1 MLENYVREFKALA
14 EFFKMSWDYEK
25 TLPNRPHSLAWEVR
39 KTNVQPRVRNKN
51 ITSPASLSG
60 KSSPSY
66 SGNTT
71 PCPTISENKLT
82 MSPNKTKPSVRTKKL
97 EAPTIEISDP
107 AAELMAIKEKQFE
120 QLLKDSI
127 PIEHEVPQKHKSMSL
142 ENVHEAMDNCSD
154 DFGFFNRTDKNTPEI
169 IVIPKTDS
177 CTITEGIHDDN
188 LTLLEYLTK
197 YSTSETNTEKH
208 KDQNNQTT
216 SEKSDVNLIT
226 TPLKIITDEN
236 KHKSIMKLP
245 PKANYSLRN
254 QTIRNSKAA
263 SENLIKKSASIV
275 LVSNRCKPAN
285 PIRSYNNPSNQNI
298 IPPTRTTT
306 NAVLINRNENSNNQ
320 KYQHNL
326 SVIRSKTMIE
336 MPNKNIRRPILI
348 KAGELLKK
356 ISKEDT
362 DSSTST
368 LKASTNSLIG
378 GGDGFKKVSSKKSEI
393 KLGSGVACDGEWVT
407 VKKTKRRSSWTSRFD
422 QPSASASLPSLSLLN
437 ENADDSNSDESPK
450 ESSKEKVAIKSPKSS
465 GESSNSPKSCDKNVN
480 VKVQEKKSL
489 KPKTVTIMKVP
500 KIEGIPKQKTVVPTA
515 IKGGKNHSQNII
527 KPKMAPNVTAINA
540 RKTVSEKPK
549 SVLTSSK
556 QNCQDNIQANGF
568 LPKRQKSDL
577 TGLKIKSLRKEYLR
591 SEKFHSMAPTKH
603 QKSTTAAKNEKNS
616 QDASNSVDKVDM
628 NVQTT
633 LISQTID
640 ELYSELKEKS
650 EDKYS
655 INGDLSSCEES
666 DDTDDDQKKLL
677 EEQESLERQ
686 IRELENTEL
695 DDIDLD
701 TETDETDCEAMLCDL
716 EYGSENNDPAER
728 NVFIDDSNPDLTLEM
743 RYAPMLSDLTSAER
757 AETLATLQEL
767 VARDPGRAQKLH
779 QKLSS
784 PSRRR
789 SFHET
794 LKKYQAKQS
803 RAQEK
808 RFALRQ
814 KNAQK
819 IQLLIQRVE
828 QVKAAKSQLIE
839 NKRLRMEERLQRA
852 AENREVFLKNKV
864 RKAHDEE
871 EKLKEIAF
879 IKSLEAQNKRLE
891 LLESNKDTDMRLAD
905 IEQERQKRAEEKAAK
920 ESAVERRRLELEMER
935 KKKLEKMDETR

>member
-51 ITSPASLSG
+51 ITSPVSLSG

-82 MSPNKTKPSVRTKKL
+82 MSPNKTKPLIRTKKL

-107 AAELMAIKEKQFE
+107 AAELTAMKEKKFDM
-120 QLLKDSI
+120 LLKGSL
-127 PIEHEVPQKHKSMSL
+127 PLEPEVPQKHKSMSL
-142 ENVHEAMDNCSD
+142 ENLHEAIDNCSD

-169 IVIPKTDS
+169 NVPKTDS
-177 CTITEGIHDDN
+177 FTITEGFHDDN
-188 LTLLEYLTK
+188 LTLFEYLTK
-197 YSTSETNTEKH
+197 YSSSETNTMNH
-208 KDQNNQTT
+208 KNQNNQTT
-216 SEKSDVNLIT
+216 GGISDIT
-226 TPLKIITDEN
+226 SILAPLKIITDEI
-236 KHKSIMKLP
+236 KHKLIMKLP

-254 QTIRNSKAA
+254 QTIRNSKVAP
-263 SENLIKKSASIV
+263 ENLIKKSASIG
-275 LVSNRCKPAN
+275 LVSNRCKPVN
-285 PIRSYNNPSNQNI
+285 IIRSYNNPGNQNN
-298 IPPTRTTT
+298 IPSTRATNT
-306 NAVLINRNENSNNQ
+306 NAVLINRNSENSNNQ

-348 KAGELLKK
+348 KAGELLKRNT
-356 ISKEDT
+356 EDT

-378 GGDGFKKVSSKKSEI
+378 GGDGLKSVNSKKSEK
-393 KLGSGVACDGEWVT
+393 KLVSGACDGEWVT

-450 ESSKEKVAIKSPKSS
+450 ESPKEKLAGKSPKSS
-465 GESSNSPKSCDKNVN
+465 GESSSDKNVN
-480 VKVQEKKSL
+480 IKVQEKKSL
-489 KPKTVTIMKVP
+489 NSKSVTIMKVQ
-500 KIEGIPKQKTVVPTA
+500 KLDGIQKQKTVVPT
-515 IKGGKNHSQNII
+515 IMKGGKNQNQNII
-527 KPKMAPNVTAINA
+527 KPKMAPNVTAVNI
-540 RKTVSEKPK
+540 RKIVSEKPK

-591 SEKFHSMAPTKH
+591 SEKFNSMIPTKH
-603 QKSTTAAKNEKNS
+603 QKSMTAAKNEKNS

-628 NVQTT
+628 NVQTI

-640 ELYSELKEKS
+640 ELYAELKEKS
-650 EDKYS
+650 DDKYS
-655 INGDLSSCEES
+655 INGELSSCEES

-716 EYGSENNDPAER
+716 EYGSENNDPAES
-728 NVFIDDSNPDLTLEM
+728 NMFIDDSNPDLTLEM

-920 ESAVERRRLELEMER
+920 EAAVERRRLELEMER

>member
-1 MLENYVREFKALA
+1 
-14 EFFKMSWDYEK
+14 MSWDYEK

-71 PCPTISENKLT
+71 PCPTISENKLI
-82 MSPNKTKPSVRTKKL
+82 MSPNKTKPPIRTKKL

-107 AAELMAIKEKQFE
+107 AAELMALKEKQFE
-120 QLLKDSI
+120 QLLKDSL
-127 PIEHEVPQKHKSMSL
+127 PIEEPEVPHKNKSMSL
-142 ENVHEAMDNCSD
+142 ENLQEAMDNCSN
-154 DFGFFNRTDKNTPEI
+154 DFGFFNRTEKNSPEI

-177 CTITEGIHDDN
+177 FTITEGIHDDN

-197 YSTSETNTEKH
+197 YSTSVTNTENH
-208 KDQNNQTT
+208 KDQKIETIVDTPDVT
-216 SEKSDVNLIT
+216 SISQ
-226 TPLKIITDEN
+226 PLKIVIEEI
-236 KHKSIMKLP
+236 KPKPIIKLP
-245 PKANYSLRN
+245 QKANYSLRN

-263 SENLIKKSASIV
+263 PENLIKKSASIA
-275 LVSNRCKPAN
+275 LVSNRSKPAN
-285 PIRSYNNPSNQNI
+285 TIRSYANPSNQNS
-298 IPPTRTTT
+298 IPTTRATT
-306 NAVLINRNENSNNQ
+306 NTVLINRNSENNNNQ

-336 MPNKNIRRPILI
+336 MPNKNIRRSILI
-348 KAGELLKK
+348 KTGELLKNS
-356 ISKEDT
+356 SKEDV

-368 LKASTNSLIG
+368 LKGSTNSIIG
-378 GGDGFKKVSSKKSEI
+378 GGDGFKKVNSKKSEI
-393 KLGSGVACDGEWVT
+393 QICSGDGEWVT

-437 ENADDSNSDESPK
+437 ENADSNSDESLK
-450 ESSKEKVAIKSPKSS
+450 ESSKEKSKSPRSS
-465 GESSNSPKSCDKNVN
+465 GESSSSPKSCDNKLN
-480 VKVQEKKSL
+480 VKVQEKKNI
-489 KPKTVTIMKVP
+489 KPKVVTIIMNQKMDGIQKLKTAVP
-500 KIEGIPKQKTVVPTA
+500 TISKGGKTQKIIKQKTA
-515 IKGGKNHSQNII
+515 
-527 KPKMAPNVTAINA
+527 ANVTITNA
-540 RKTVSEKPK
+540 RKIVIEKPK
-549 SVLTSSK
+549 SVLTSNK
-556 QNCQDNIQANGF
+556 QNCQDNNIQTNGF

-591 SEKFHSMAPTKH
+591 SEKFNSIVPMKH
-603 QKSTTAAKNEKNS
+603 QKSITAAKNEKNY
-616 QDASNSVDKVDM
+616 QDASNCANKVDM
-628 NVQTT
+628 NVQTI

-650 EDKYS
+650 QDKYS
-655 INGDLSSCEES
+655 KNEDLSSCEES
-666 DDTDDDQKKLL
+666 DDTDEDQKTLL

-701 TETDETDCEAMLCDL
+701 TETDETDCEAMLCEL
-716 EYGSENNDPAER
+716 EDGSENTDPAER
-728 NVFIDDSNPDLTLEM
+728 NVFIDNSNPDLTLEM

-794 LKKYQAKQS
+794 LKNYQAKQS

-814 KNAQK
+814 KNAHK

-871 EKLKEIAF
+871 EKLKEIVF

-920 ESAVERRRLELEMER
+920 EAAVERRRLELEMER

>member
-51 ITSPASLSG
+51 ITSPTSMSG

-82 MSPNKTKPSVRTKKL
+82 MSPNKTKPPIRTKKL

-107 AAELMAIKEKQFE
+107 AAELMANKEKQFDK
-120 QLLKDSI
+120 LLKDSL
-127 PIEHEVPQKHKSMSL
+127 PIEPEVPQKHKSMSL
-142 ENVHEAMDNCSD
+142 ENLHENMDNCSD
-154 DFGFFNRTDKNTPEI
+154 DFGFFTRTDKNTPET
-169 IVIPKTDS
+169 IVLKTDS
-177 CTITEGIHDDN
+177 FTITEGFHDDN

-197 YSTSETNTEKH
+197 YSTSESNTINH
-208 KDQNNQTT
+208 KNQNNQTT
-216 SEKSDVNLIT
+216 AEISDVTSILA
-226 TPLKIITDEN
+226 PLKIITDEI
-236 KHKSIMKLP
+236 KDKPIMKLP

-254 QTIRNSKAA
+254 QTIRNSKVAP
-263 SENLIKKSASIV
+263 ENLIKKSATIA
-275 LVSNRCKPAN
+275 LVSNRCKTVN
-285 PIRSYNNPSNQNI
+285 SIRTYNNPGNLNNI
-298 IPPTRTTT
+298 PSTRATNT
-306 NAVLINRNENSNNQ
+306 NAVLINRNSENSNNQ

-348 KAGELLKK
+348 KAGELLKRN
-356 ISKEDT
+356 SKEDT

-378 GGDGFKKVSSKKSEI
+378 GGDGFKRVNSKKSEK
-393 KLGSGVACDGEWVT
+393 KLGSGAGDGEWVT

-450 ESSKEKVAIKSPKSS
+450 ESPKEKLAGKSPKSS
-465 GESSNSPKSCDKNVN
+465 GESSNSPKSTDKTIN
-480 VKVQEKKSL
+480 VKIQEKKSL
-489 KPKTVTIMKVP
+489 KPKTVTIMKVQKIDVIQKP
-500 KIEGIPKQKTVVPTA
+500 KTAVPTVM
-515 IKGGKNHSQNII
+515 KGGKNQNQNII
-527 KPKMAPNVTAINA
+527 KPKVAPNVTAINA
-540 RKTVSEKPK
+540 RKIVSEKPK

-568 LPKRQKSDL
+568 FPKRQKSDL

-591 SEKFHSMAPTKH
+591 SEKFNSMVPTKH
-603 QKSTTAAKNEKNS
+603 QKSMTAAKNEKNS

-628 NVQTT
+628 NVQTI

-640 ELYSELKEKS
+640 ELYAELKEKS
-650 EDKYS
+650 EDKYL

-728 NVFIDDSNPDLTLEM
+728 NMFLDDSNPDLTLEM

-803 RAQEK
+803 RAQDK

-920 ESAVERRRLELEMER
+920 EAAVERRRLELEMER

>member
-1 MLENYVREFKALA
+1 
-14 EFFKMSWDYEK
+14 MSWDYEK

-71 PCPTISENKLT
+71 PCPTISKNKLT
-82 MSPNKTKPSVRTKKL
+82 MSPNKTKPPVRTKKL

-127 PIEHEVPQKHKSMSL
+127 PIEPEVTQKHKSMSL
-142 ENVHEAMDNCSD
+142 ENVHEATDNCSA
-154 DFGFFNRTDKNTPEI
+154 DFGYFNRTDKNTPEI

-177 CTITEGIHDDN
+177 FTITEGIHDDN

-197 YSTSETNTEKH
+197 YSTFETNTENH
-208 KDQNNQTT
+208 KDQNNQTIA
-216 SEKSDVNLIT
+216 EKSDVNLIT
-226 TPLKIITDEN
+226 APLKLITDEN

-263 SENLIKKSASIV
+263 PENLIKKSASIV

-285 PIRSYNNPSNQNI
+285 IIRSYNNPSNQNI
-298 IPPTRTTT
+298 IPPTRATT
-306 NAVLINRNENSNNQ
+306 NAVLINRNENCNNQ

-356 ISKEDT
+356 NSKENT

-368 LKASTNSLIG
+368 LKASTNSLID
-378 GGDGFKKVSSKKSEI
+378 GGDGFKKVCSKKSEK

-437 ENADDSNSDESPK
+437 ENADDSNSDENPK
-450 ESSKEKVAIKSPKSS
+450 EMLAIKSPKSS
-465 GESSNSPKSCDKNVN
+465 GESSNSPKSCDKNVK

-489 KPKTVTIMKVP
+489 KPKTVTIMKAP
-500 KIEGIPKQKTVVPTA
+500 KIEGILKQKAVVLTTLN
-515 IKGGKNHSQNII
+515 GGKNQSQNII
-527 KPKMAPNVTAINA
+527 KPKTASNVTAINA
-540 RKTVSEKPK
+540 RKIVFEKLK
-549 SVLTSSK
+549 NVLTSSK

-591 SEKFHSMAPTKH
+591 SEKFHSMDPTKH
-603 QKSTTAAKNEKNS
+603 QKSMTAANNEKNS

-633 LISQTID
+633 LISPTID

-728 NVFIDDSNPDLTLEM
+728 NMFIDDSNPDLTLEM

-920 ESAVERRRLELEMER
+920 EAAVERRRLELEMER